1 MKNKI
6 EKNRARKKTEYLK
19 VYSQNLKE
27 LQLNMMRDKRAN
39 IDESEV
45 VGGGVIGEKMGF
57 WREGE
62 FPAENGGDYG

>member
-1 MKNKI
+1 
-6 EKNRARKKTEYLK
+6 
-19 VYSQNLKE
+19 
-27 LQLNMMRDKRAN
+27 MMRDKRAN

-62 FPAENGGDYG
+62 FPAENGGDYGWICKRKWK